1 LSEEL
6 ARKFILHREMSE
18 ADIGDNEELHDALH
32 EEKSWIDVK
41 HTTADYTS
49 FDNHPGYIILQKR
62 KAEAVRRNITI
73 PFFLTNEV
81 ANSNTAIINGHQYI
95 NFSGYNY
102 LGLSGHPE
110 VSSAAKEAIDKF
122 GTSVSASRIV
132 SGQISLHVEL
142 ERVIADF
149 LGVED
154 CLAFVSGYNTN
165 VTTLGHLFGR
175 KDLVIHDDLAH
186 NSILTG
192 CHLTNATHMSFSRNN
207 WEKLDQL
214 LSEHRGYYQRVIIII
229 EGTYSM
235 DGNIPDL
242 KTAIKLKKQHDA
254 MLMVDEAHSLG
265 VIGESGRG
273 IGEYFSIDRNDVDIW
288 MGSLSKSFASCGGF
302 IAGSKSLIEY
312 LKYSAPG
319 FIFSVGLSPP
329 DTAAAMA
336 AFKVLQKEPGRIVR
350 LRQNTEQFLALAH
363 KAGLDT
369 GMNNGAPIVPI
380 LVGDDML
387 CMQLS
392 KRLFDLGIHVQPVIY
407 PAVMHNDAKLRF
419 FITAEHTEDQI
430 EFTVANLAREF
441 SALI

>member
-6 ARKFILHREMSE
+6 ARKFILHKGLSDT
-18 ADIGDNEELHDALH
+18 DIGDIEELQDNLH
-32 EEKSWIDVK
+32 KGKSWIDAK

-62 KAEAVRRNITI
+62 KAEALKRNISI
-73 PFFLTNEV
+73 PFFLTNDI
-81 ANSNTAIINGHQYI
+81 ANSSNAVINGRQYV

-110 VSSAAKEAIDKF
+110 VSSAAKDAIDRF

-142 ERVIADF
+142 EKIIADF

-154 CLAFVSGYNTN
+154 CLVFVSGYNTN

-192 CHLTNATHMSFSRNN
+192 CHLTNASRMSFPRND
-207 WEKLDQL
+207 WSKLEEL
-214 LSEHRGYYQRVIIII
+214 LSEHRANYQRVIIVI

-242 KTAIKLKKQHDA
+242 LKAIELKKRFDA

-265 VIGESGRG
+265 VIGKTGRG
-273 IGEYFSIDRNDVDIW
+273 IGEHFSVDRRDVDIW

-312 LKYSAPG
+312 LKFSAPG

-336 AFKVLQKEPGRIVR
+336 AFLVIQKEPERIIR
-350 LRQNTEQFLALAH
+350 LRHNTEKFLSLAH

-369 GMNNGAPIVPI
+369 GMNNGAPIIPI

-392 KRLFDLGIHVQPVIY
+392 RRLFDLGIHVQPIIY

-430 EFTVANLAREF
+430 AFTVENLAREF

>member
-1 LSEEL
+1 MDAGS
-6 ARKFILHREMSE
+6 A
-18 ADIGDNEELHDALH
+18 EELHNSPHEKRSWPDA
-32 EEKSWIDVK
+32 KP
-41 HTTADYTS
+41 TTADYTS
-49 FDNHPGYIILQKR
+49 FENHPGYLILQRR
-62 KAEAVRRNITI
+62 KAEALKRNISI
-73 PFFLTNEV
+73 PFFLTNDA
-81 ANSNTAIINGHQYI
+81 ANSNNAVINGRQYI

-102 LGLSGHPE
+102 LGLSGHPQ
-110 VSSAAKEAIDKF
+110 VTSAAKAAIDKF

-142 ERVIADF
+142 EKVIADF

-175 KDLVIHDDLAH
+175 KDLVIHDDMAH

-192 CHLTNATHMSFSRNN
+192 CNLTNAKHMTYPRND
-207 WEKLDQL
+207 WDKLQQL
-214 LSEHRGYYQRVIIII
+214 LSRHRGKYQRVIIVI

-242 KTAIKLKKQHDA
+242 RKVVEIKKRFNTL
-254 MLMVDEAHSLG
+254 LMVDEAHSLG
-265 VIGESGRG
+265 VIGEYGRG

-302 IAGSKSLIEY
+302 IAGSRPLIEY
-312 LKYSAPG
+312 LKFSAPG

-336 AFKVLQKEPGRIVR
+336 AFQVLQNEPERVSK
-350 LRQNTEQFLALAH
+350 LRSNTEFFLSLAH
-363 KAGLDT
+363 EAGLDT
-369 GMNNGAPIVPI
+369 GMNNGAPIIPI
-380 LVGDDML
+380 FVGDDLL

-392 KRLFDLGIHVQPVIY
+392 KRLFDQGIHVQPVIY
-407 PAVMHNDAKLRF
+407 PAVKHNDAKLRF
-419 FITAEHTEDQI
+419 FITLQHSKEEIQ
-430 EFTVANLAREF
+430 FTVTNLAREL
-441 SALI
+441 SELG